1 MVELW
6 RWRSAFVFFILSKRF
21 RYSVNMFFI
30 DGWVC
35 INDAWL
41 GPRPVPYIYIWY
53 KASKV
58 GEVSVV

>member
-1 MVELW
+1 MEVMEVSVRFNHPFKTL
-6 RWRSAFVFFILSKRF
+6 SILSK
-21 RYSVNMFFI
+21 YFFI

-35 INDAWL
+35 TNDAWL